1 MPNIH
6 SQGARN
12 DASGDPILDAP
23 KDESVT
29 QPWER
34 MDWDAW
40 TPRGAYG
47 RFGKR
52 ALDLALLLGTAPL
65 TLPLLGLVGVLSG
78 RAHRTNGGAL
88 FRQDRVGLRGRT
100 FRLVKF
106 RTMAPSLEE
115 GGPMQVTPLGR
126 WLRNTHL
133 DELPQI
139 YHVLRG
145 EMSFIGPRPEMV
157 EIEAWAAQEVPAFSR
172 RLSMR
177 PGITGL
183 AQITQGYTDRDKKAY
198 RDKLRINDSYC
209 AHLSLHRD
217 LWILMRT
224 VFWMARAR
232 GWRRAGQSTE
242 LRYIGCAAEEQ
253 RATEERKAA

>member
-1 MPNIH
+1 MPTTH
-6 SQGARN
+6 SQETRI
-12 DASGDPILDAP
+12 DALGDPLLDAP
-23 KDESVT
+23 RDESGP

-34 MDWDAW
+34 TDWNAW

-65 TLPLLGLVGVLSG
+65 TLPLLGLVGVLSS

-106 RTMAPSLEE
+106 RTMAPAEEE
-115 GGPMQVTPLGR
+115 GEPMRVTRLGR

-157 EIEAWAAQEVPAFSR
+157 EIEAWAAQAVPAFSR
-172 RLSMR
+172 RLAMR

-183 AQITQGYTDRDKKAY
+183 AQITQGYTDRDEKAY

-209 AHLSLHRD
+209 KSLSLHRD
-217 LWILMRT
+217 LWILVKT
-224 VFWMARAR
+224 VVWMARAR
-232 GWRRAGQSTE
+232 GWRKASKTAE
-242 LRYIGCAAEEQ
+242 LRYIGGEAAP
-253 RATEERKAA
+253 RKAA